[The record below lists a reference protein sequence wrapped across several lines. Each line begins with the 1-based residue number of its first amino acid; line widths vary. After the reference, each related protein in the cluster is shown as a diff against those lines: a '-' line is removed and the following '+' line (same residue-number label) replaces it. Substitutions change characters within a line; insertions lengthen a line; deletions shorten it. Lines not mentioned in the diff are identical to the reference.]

1 MKLKKI
7 TIKDFKRFTD
17 LTVQGFPETTRLIM
31 LAGPNGSGKSSFF
44 DALYT
49 WHRITSQKGYSWEVD
64 YHVKTGSS
72 RSNWNNDVTV
82 DFHGPVSVQN
92 KKTLYVRSAYRNDPE
107 FRTGLLQRQADPLE
121 EIPFQR
127 MIDNDAA
134 VSRNYQRLAS
144 RGLEDLFG
152 SERDET
158 TFAQYRE
165 ESIGAV
171 RVPLSRLFPDL
182 ELNNLGS
189 PLEDGTFRF
198 TKGESRGF
206 VFKNLSGGEK
216 AAFDLILDLTVAR
229 RYYDDTIYCIDEP
242 ESHMN
247 ARLQAELLSVLYELI
262 PDNCQLMLATHSIGM
277 MRRAR
282 DIEDT
287 SPGSVVFLDFGNRDF
302 DEIQTIKPATPS
314 RAFWKSA
321 YDVALGDLSELV
333 APDRVVMCEGEQITD
348 PPRRNQSLD
357 ADCYLRIFENEFPET
372 EFMSMGGDQQ
382 VLDDQQGL
390 AVALRNLIGTMAVVR
405 LIDRDDRS
413 PEEVE
418 QLAQQGVRVLTRRN
432 LESYL
437 FDDEVLQ
444 VLAELEGQEDK
455 TQELLT
461 NKQEILAGR
470 TDRLPDDLKPVRGQ
484 IYEACQRVLG
494 ITQRGNNA
502 GEFMRYTL
510 APLVRPGMNVY
521 DELKRDIFGVGA
533 DS

>member
-1 MKLKKI
+1 MRFKNA
-7 TIKDFKRFTD
+7 TIRDFKRFAN
-17 LTVQGFPETTRLIM
+17 LTVEGIPETARLIM

-49 WHRITSQKGYSWEVD
+49 WHNWTSGKNRSWDRD
-64 YHVKTGSS
+64 YHVKAGSPNRDRFS
-72 RSNWNNDVTV
+72 NDVVIELHNAVTAE
-82 DFHGPVSVQN
+82 S
-92 KKTLYVRSAYRNDPE
+92 KKTFYVRSAYRNDPE
-107 FRTGLLQRQADPLE
+107 FHIGNLSRMGSPLDQV
-121 EIPFQR
+121 PFQR

-134 VSRNYQRLAS
+134 VSRNYQRLVS
-144 RGLEDLFG
+144 KGVEDLYKG
-152 SERDET
+152 GKT
-158 TFAQYRE
+158 TFDEYLE
-165 ESIGAV
+165 GSIGGV
-171 RVPLSRLFPDL
+171 RVPLARLFPELKLDDL
-182 ELNNLGS
+182 EN

-216 AAFDLILDLTVAR
+216 AAFDLILDMAVMR

-262 PDNCQLMLATHSIGM
+262 PENCQLMLATHSMGM

-282 DIEDT
+282 DIEAE
-287 SPGSVVFLDFGNRDF
+287 SPGSVVFLDFGDRDF
-302 DEIQTIKPATPS
+302 DKPQIIEPATPN
-314 RAFWKSA
+314 RKFWKNA

-333 APDRVVMCEGEQITD
+333 APGRVVMCEGEQITD

-357 ADCYLRIFENEFPET
+357 ADCYMRIFEDEFPET
-372 EFMSMGGDQQ
+372 EFMSMGNDQQ
-382 VLDDQQGL
+382 ILDDQQGF
-390 AVALRNLIGTMAVVR
+390 AVALRNLIGAMAVVR

-418 QLAQQGVRVLTRRN
+418 QLAQQSVRVLARRN

-444 VLAELEGQEDK
+444 ALAERAGQEDK
-455 TQELLT
+455 TQELLAK
-461 NKQEILAGR
+461 KQEILTGR
-470 TDRLPDDLKPVRGQ
+470 IDRLPDDLKPVRGE
-484 IYEACQRVLG
+484 IYEACQKVLG

-510 APLVRPGMNVY
+510 APLVRPGMSVY
-521 DELKRDIFGVGA
+521 EELKRDIFGDGVA
-533 DS
+533 S